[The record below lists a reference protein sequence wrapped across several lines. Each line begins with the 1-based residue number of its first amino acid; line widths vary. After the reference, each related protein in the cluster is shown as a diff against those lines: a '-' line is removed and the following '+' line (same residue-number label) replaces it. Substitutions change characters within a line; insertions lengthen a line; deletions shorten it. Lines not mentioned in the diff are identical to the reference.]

1 MAIPPVE
8 PRDTGSEHSP
18 SENVDNVIRN
28 NENDNE
34 RDRTVSE
41 ESVPSPRREA
51 TTWTTIERRRARSL
65 SSLENTRVPPSR
77 RPPVPT
83 TAALTTEQKKAVN
96 VAAGNLTSQQRRQFL
111 KRHTKVAART
121 RDHSPSSN
129 RGEGTSRLKNKTIDL
144 GEWGGANLSDEGLD
158 VAAQAAVMSLFSSCP
173 QEAFYFRILSLH
185 GPTTW
190 VRRLPRLYDVL
201 RSSTESC
208 EGLRCH
214 TRSYEAAR
222 CPYEVLRGTTKRY
235 EPRTQ
240 PHEPIRGRPK
250 LP

>member
-1 MAIPPVE
+1 MIINTALK
-8 PRDTGSEHSP
+8 H
-18 SENVDNVIRN
+18 
-28 NENDNE
+28 
-34 RDRTVSE
+34 
-41 ESVPSPRREA
+41 
-51 TTWTTIERRRARSL
+51 TILCRY
-65 SSLENTRVPPSR
+65 TM
-77 RPPVPT
+77 
-83 TAALTTEQKKAVN
+83 
-96 VAAGNLTSQQRRQFL
+96 
-111 KRHTKVAART
+111 
-121 RDHSPSSN
+121 
-129 RGEGTSRLKNKTIDL
+129 
-144 GEWGGANLSDEGLD
+144 
-158 VAAQAAVMSLFSSCP
+158 MSLFSSCP